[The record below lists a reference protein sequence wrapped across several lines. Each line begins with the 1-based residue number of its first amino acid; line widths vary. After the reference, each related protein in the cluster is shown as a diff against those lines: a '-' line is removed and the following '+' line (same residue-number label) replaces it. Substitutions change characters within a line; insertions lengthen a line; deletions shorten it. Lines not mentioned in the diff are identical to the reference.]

1 MTRKCHLSRYI
12 HWAYLLGFLL
22 FKIIGLATFSVQRN
36 NSTRRSLETSCAFIG
51 TKLAILYNLLL
62 FCMAVSVFT
71 TIPSRYYSDYTNKN
85 MITTIVE
92 IFLGILGTL
101 MICTVLLCYCKDQ
114 STLVRIGN
122 HFILV
127 ETELRRLREPID
139 RKRTVCLLLV
149 LYLFQLGLVV
159 AVMVTDY
166 LAFQSTPMLWLTDIM
181 PIAFASWILIQY
193 FSVLTFVNATFADV
207 NGSIQSLCRS
217 CSYCKRPMLFNQY
230 RRVVVTSSSIQ
241 LLLRFRDIHD
251 HLCSISDDIS
261 EFYSIPVLV
270 GVSYVFFQFLYN
282 VYYLL
287 IPIVMNDIV
296 LDPMILA
303 NTILLL
309 VILVYPLSL
318 LTTKITNTA
327 KEVGASGHR
336 AARARERGNLS
347 EFSYFSL
354 QIGKTRVSVHALL
367 NCAIDGETKAELL
380 QRKIKFT
387 ANGYF
392 VLDNTLLQTML
403 GAVTTY
409 VVILIQFQMAT
420 TVPTV
425 FHCNCTRE

>member
-327 KEVGASGHR
+327 KE
-336 AARARERGNLS
+336 
-347 EFSYFSL
+347 
-354 QIGKTRVSVHALL
+354 IGKTRVSVHALL